1 MLELIRDI
9 DAQVCVTLG
18 DGGGV
23 VRGVMLPTVELPLE
37 VHGFTQEH
45 THGFINTH
53 NTSS

>member
-23 VRGVMLPTVELPLE
+23 VRGVMLLTVEFPLE
-37 VHGFTQEH
+37 IHGFTKNI
-45 THGFINTH
+45 HGFIDTH
-53 NTSS
+53 NTPS